1 MTAKNIQIITTTP
14 KAKEAEKIANLL
26 VDKKLAACVQ
36 VIGPI
41 TSIYKWKG
49 KKEKSKE
56 YLCLIKATRNL
67 YYKIEKEIKGIHPYE
82 TPEIIATRIIAGNKD
97 YLNWIDSETLS

>member
-49 KKEKSKE
+49 KKEKSKV
-56 YLCLIKATRNL
+56 KQKRNRR
-67 YYKIEKEIKGIHPYE
+67 IE
-82 TPEIIATRIIAGNKD
+82 
-97 YLNWIDSETLS
+97 